1 MNILVITKAAWDDR
15 IASGNTLSNFFNG
28 WKDVNFF
35 CLYSREAMPN
45 NNVCSEY
52 YSVSPISIV
61 KNLFRPS
68 KIGKRFRYDS
78 NSGNGQNPSKEV
90 KIIST
95 AKRNRTVFE
104 FAYNLA
110 YTTDL
115 WKNKSFKK
123 FIAECNPDLVF
134 CFGSYDPLNH
144 KALKYIKS
152 HTNAKIISYYVDD
165 LFRHNVPSFYF
176 VRKLKNKRLL
186 EIASMSDK
194 CYAISQRMCDE
205 YCKLYGKSFQLLHK
219 GCDISEPKRF
229 VNTPVRF
236 VYAGNLFYHRDK
248 ILGALAK
255 AIAKVND
262 DTQKARLDIFSGTPV
277 DEEVLS
283 ILNIEGA
290 STLHNARPFEEIKQ
304 IMKDADIVLH
314 VESFDEEQMK
324 IVRLSFS
331 TKITDCMQSGSM
343 MMAIGP
349 DSVASIDYA
358 TRIPG
363 CVVVNNL
370 TTLEETVREL
380 VENHST
386 IINRASK
393 TNGFAK
399 EKAEINQLRNRLKS
413 EFELLLKC

>member
-15 IASGNTLSNFFNG
+15 IASGNTLSNFFKG
-28 WKDVNFF
+28 WKDVNLF
-35 CLYSREAMPN
+35 CLYARDAMPN
-45 NNVCSEY
+45 NSVCNEY

-61 KNLFRPS
+61 KNLFCPS
-68 KIGKRFRYDS
+68 KIGKRFGYNS
-78 NSGNGQNPSKEV
+78 NSGKGQESSQEAN
-90 KIIST
+90 IIST
-95 AKRNRTVFE
+95 AKKNRTVFE
-104 FAYNLA
+104 LIYNWV
-110 YTTDL
+110 YTINL

-123 FIAECNPDLVF
+123 FIAECNPDLIF
-134 CFGSYDPLNH
+134 CFGSHDPLTYE
-144 KALKYIKS
+144 ALKYIKS

-165 LFRHNVPSFYF
+165 LFRHNVSFF
-176 VRKLKNKRLL
+176 NLVRKSKNERLL
-186 EIASMSDK
+186 GIASMSDK
-194 CYAISQRMCDE
+194 CYAISQGMCDE
-205 YCKLYGKSFQLLHK
+205 YCELYGKSFQLLHK
-219 GCDISEPKRF
+219 GCDISEPKKY
-229 VNTPVRF
+229 VNVPVRF

-262 DTQKARLDIFSGTPV
+262 GTQKARLDIFSGTPV
-277 DEEVLS
+277 NEETRS
-283 ILNIEGA
+283 ILNIEGVA
-290 STLHNARPFEEIKQ
+290 TLHNARPFEEIKQ

-363 CVVVNNL
+363 CVVVSNL

-380 VENHST
+380 VNNHSI

-393 TNGFAK
+393 TNGFAV
-399 EKAEINQLRNRLKS
+399 EKVEINQLRNRLKS